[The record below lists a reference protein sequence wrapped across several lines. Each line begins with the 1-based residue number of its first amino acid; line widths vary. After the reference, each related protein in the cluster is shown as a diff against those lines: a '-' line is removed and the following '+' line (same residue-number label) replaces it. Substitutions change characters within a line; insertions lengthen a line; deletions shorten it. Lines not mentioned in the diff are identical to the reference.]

1 MLTIRSIDKHVE
13 QLFSVINRLAAALS
27 QAEIPYRVVGGVAI
41 YLHIEAVDPLAARLT
56 RDVDVAVDRRDL
68 NAIIEA
74 VRPFGFEHRHA
85 ASADMLVDAAQP
97 KARSAVHLIFVGEK
111 VRPEYPEPVPAF
123 SAPVRTAEGL
133 LLAPIDDLVRMK
145 LTSFREKDRVHLRD
159 LDAVKLIT
167 PEIETQLSKE
177 LGRRLRRVR
186 ASE

>member
-74 VRPFGFEHRHA
+74 VRPFGFEYRHA
-85 ASADMLVDAAQP
+85 AGADVLVDAAQP
-97 KARSAVHLIFVGEK
+97 EARSSVYLIEAS
-111 VRPEYPEPVPAF
+111 PEASPPVETHGVP
-123 SAPVRTAEGL
+123 
-133 LLAPIDDLVRMK
+133 LAPIADLVRMK
-145 LTSFREKDRVHLRD
+145 LTSFRQKDRVHLRD
-159 LDAVKLIT
+159 LDSVNLIT
-167 PEIETQLSKE
+167 PEIEAQLSKE
-177 LGRRLRRVR
+177 LRRRLRRVR